1 MTCKHLIHIFEQ
13 TLKLKYMPK
22 IEAKISKLRDD
33 EKRDKNWYDVEIK
46 TYKESISGKFEHW
59 ELRSL
64 IQQIDNAI
72 R

>member
-1 MTCKHLIHIFEQ
+1 MAKFEVKV
-13 TLKLKYMPK
+13 TP
-22 IEAKISKLRDD
+22 LRDD
-33 EKRDKNWYDVEIK
+33 EKRDRNWYSVSIS

-64 IQQIDNAI
+64 IQQLDNAI

>member
-1 MTCKHLIHIFEQ
+1 
-13 TLKLKYMPK
+13 MPK
-22 IEAKISKLRDD
+22 IDVKISRLRDD
-33 EKRDKNWYDVEIK
+33 EKRDRNWYNVEIK
-46 TYKESISGKFEHW
+46 TYKECISGKFEHW